1 MCSRTPTLRMPE
13 KSVSRQ
19 TRIPPPV
26 SSKWHVSWNRRDIHG
41 LFLIRYKLKQ
51 RNQLNFCLLRCEWFC
66 EGNGAV
72 CWCRWAWTGSYSQ
85 IHQHLQQYHLHCSHL
100 SEYHQEIQSN
110 CHCGF
115 VQKCLHLIVVT
126 AQVVFPV
133 EVKDPGAPVDFYI
146 NGKKAKHIL
155 SRARNGKQL
164 DGHWTQLL
172 V

>member
-1 MCSRTPTLRMPE
+1 MEQFVDVVEREQVPILKFINICNSTIFIVLIWVNINPIVIVDLSKNE
-13 KSVSRQ
+13 K
-19 TRIPPPV
+19 
-26 SSKWHVSWNRRDIHG
+26 
-41 LFLIRYKLKQ
+41 Y
-51 RNQLNFCLLRCEWFC
+51 
-66 EGNGAV
+66 
-72 CWCRWAWTGSYSQ
+72 
-85 IHQHLQQYHLHCSHL
+85 
-100 SEYHQEIQSN
+100 
-110 CHCGF
+110 
-115 VQKCLHLIVVT
+115 LHLIVIT